1 MATPQSAPLSAPL
14 RTMDDADAHAPG
26 TGERSGTT
34 PGTGERPGAGEP
46 ARDETPEERADRN
59 LVELLQELRV
69 LQTGVQIIFA
79 FLLGVAFTNRF
90 PLLNH
95 TQQYVYIAALLL
107 SVLAA
112 AVFATPVAIHRG
124 LFHCGEKALVVAW
137 STRLAKLGLLLLAL
151 ALDCVVF
158 LVIDFV
164 LGRAPAIVLTAIV
177 AATFVGLWFVLPW
190 ALRRHVRER
199 TDRQVGQ

>member
-1 MATPQSAPLSAPL
+1 MA
-14 RTMDDADAHAPG
+14 DVDAHAPG
-26 TGERSGTT
+26 AERSEAERSGTAR
-34 PGTGERPGAGEP
+34 PGTGQP

-90 PLLNH
+90 PLLND

-107 SVLAA
+107 SVLSA

-124 LFHCGEKALVVAW
+124 LFHCGEKALIVEW
-137 STRLAKLGLLLLAL
+137 STRLAKLGVLLLAL

-158 LVIDFV
+158 LIIDFV
-164 LGRAPAIVLTAIV
+164 LGRPPAIVLTAFV
-177 AATFVGLWFVLPW
+177 AVTFVGLWFALPW
-190 ALRRHVRER
+190 GLRRRS
-199 TDRQVGQ
+199 

>member
-1 MATPQSAPLSAPL
+1 MADVDP
-14 RTMDDADAHAPG
+14 RGM
-26 TGERSGTT
+26 
-34 PGTGERPGAGEP
+34 RPHETRQP
-46 ARDETPEERADRN
+46 PRDETPEERADRN

-90 PLLNH
+90 QLLND

-124 LFHCGEKALVVAW
+124 LFHCGEKALIVTW
-137 STRLAKLGLLLLAL
+137 STRLAELGLLLLAL

-164 LGRAPAIVLTAIV
+164 VGRALAIVLTAVV
-177 AATFVGLWFVLPW
+177 AGTFGGLWFAFPW
-190 ALRRHVRER
+190 VLRRRAR
-199 TDRQVGQ
+199 

>member
-1 MATPQSAPLSAPL
+1 MA
-14 RTMDDADAHAPG
+14 DDAESRRAG
-26 TGERSGTT
+26 NTGE
-34 PGTGERPGAGEP
+34 PP
-46 ARDETPEERADRN
+46 RDETPEERADRN

-90 PLLNH
+90 PLLND

-124 LFHCGEKALVVAW
+124 LFHRGEKMLIVAW
-137 STRLAKLGLLLLAL
+137 STWLAKVGLMLLAL
-151 ALDCVVF
+151 ALDCVIF
-158 LVIDFV
+158 LVVDFV
-164 LGRAPAIVLTAIV
+164 LGRVPAIVLTVVV
-177 AATFVGLWFVLPW
+177 ALTFAGLWAVLPW
-190 ALRRHVRER
+190 SLRRRVR
-199 TDRQVGQ
+199 